1 MIKNYKN
8 IIIIIFL
15 LLLTSCGYT
24 PILNSEKTNFYI
36 NDLNFEGERKINNYI
51 SKNLKKYQRIETTT
65 KKYDIKIISYYE
77 KKVVNKDDS
86 GDPKNYNIKVT
97 SNVNFVLNGKDQIN
111 KIFERNT
118 SFSAQDKKIS
128 EKKLELRNKKN
139 LSNLISE
146 DIIFFLMNQ

>member
-1 MIKNYKN
+1 MIKKYKN
-8 IIIIIFL
+8 IIVIIFL

-86 GDPKNYNIKVT
+86 GNPKNYNIKVT
-97 SNVNFVLNGKDQIN
+97 SNVNFILNGKDQIN

-146 DIIFFLMNQ
+146 DIIFFLINQ

>member
-1 MIKNYKN
+1 MIKKYKN
-8 IIIIIFL
+8 IIVIIFL

-86 GDPKNYNIKVT
+86 GNPKNYNIKVT

-146 DIIFFLMNQ
+146 DIIFFLINQ

>member
-1 MIKNYKN
+1 MIKNYKH

-15 LLLTSCGYT
+15 LLLTSCGYS

-51 SKNLKKYQRIETTT
+51 SRNLKKYQKIETTA

-77 KKVVNKDDS
+77 KKVTNKDDA
-86 GDPKNYNIKVT
+86 GNPKNYNIKVI
-97 SNVNFVLNGKDQIN
+97 SNVNFVLNGEDQIN
-111 KIFERNT
+111 KIFERST
-118 SFSAQDKKIS
+118 SYSAQNKKIS

-139 LSNLISE
+139 LSNLISK
-146 DIIFFLMNQ
+146 DIIFFIINQ

>member
-24 PILNSEKTNFYI
+24 PILNSEKTSFYI

-65 KKYDIKIISYYE
+65 KKYDIKIISFYE
-77 KKVVNKDDS
+77 
-86 GDPKNYNIKVT
+86 NIKVI
-97 SNVNFVLNGKDQIN
+97 SNVKFVLNGEDQIN
-111 KIFERNT
+111 KIFERDT
-118 SFSAQDKKIS
+118 SYSAQNKKIS

-146 DIIFFLMNQ
+146 DIIFFIINQ

>member
-8 IIIIIFL
+8 IIVIIFL

-51 SKNLKKYQRIETTT
+51 SKNLKKYQRVETAT

-146 DIIFFLMNQ
+146 DIIFFLINQ

>member
-1 MIKNYKN
+1 MIKKYKN
-8 IIIIIFL
+8 IIVIIFL

-51 SKNLKKYQRIETTT
+51 SKNLKKYQRIQTTT

-86 GDPKNYNIKVT
+86 GNPKNYNIKVT
-97 SNVNFVLNGKDQIN
+97 SNVNFILNGKDQIN

-146 DIIFFLMNQ
+146 DIIFFLINQ